1 MKRKT
6 DFRITDDNNTV
17 LCILKVGDQTFFGEA
32 SKNTET
38 DPFPGSYS
46 IGTRIAEARAYKEY
60 YQYLIRSKKLEL
72 KGVKRVLYSTK
83 TGRAH
88 ILNVYNAIVK
98 EIANLRFEIYNCD
111 NEIKTAIKSRE
122 LYIKSRQTDKKE
134 RDRALKT
141 LEEGFK
147 ALNAVY
153 GQND

>member
-17 LCILKVGDQTFFGEA
+17 LCVLKVGDQTFFGEA

-60 YQYLIRSKKLEL
+60 YQYLIRNKKLEL

-83 TGRAH
+83 RGRSH
-88 ILNVYNAIVK
+88 ILNVYNAIAC
-98 EIANLRFEIYNCD
+98 EIANLKLEIYNCD

-147 ALNAVY
+147 TLNAVY
-153 GQND
+153 GQKD

>member
-1 MKRKT
+1 MKRKVN
-6 DFRITDDNNTV
+6 FKITDDNDAV
-17 LCILKVGDQTFFGEA
+17 ICALKVGDQTFYGEA
-32 SKNTET
+32 TKNSET

-60 YQYLIRSKKLEL
+60 YQYLIKNKKLEL

-83 TGRAH
+83 KGRAH
-88 ILNVYNAIVK
+88 ILNVYNAIAN
-98 EIANLRFEIYNCD
+98 EIANLRREVFNCD
-111 NEIKTAIKSRE
+111 NEIRTAIKSRE

-147 ALNAVY
+147 AINALY
-153 GQND
+153 GQKD

>member
-1 MKRKT
+1 M
-6 DFRITDDNNTV
+6 
-17 LCILKVGDQTFFGEA
+17 L
-32 SKNTET
+32 
-38 DPFPGSYS
+38 
-46 IGTRIAEARAYKEY
+46 
-60 YQYLIRSKKLEL
+60 KKLEL